1 MRRVFRR
8 RARRSSAINHES
20 RVDQA
25 RIERQ
30 ALGINHI
37 CSSWGNH
44 SATFPN
50 RGNPTILHKNGAIFY
65 ALARLH
71 HNCCVIDQVT
81 AHLRG
86 AHGHGRRTLRENRG
100 NERERQKSK

>member
-8 RARRSSAINHES
+8 RARRSSAVNHKS
-20 RVDQA
+20 RVDQS

-37 CSSWGNH
+37 CSSWDNH
-44 SATFPN
+44 SATFSN
-50 RGNPTILHKNGAIFY
+50 RGNPTILHKNGAIFN

-71 HNCCVIDQVT
+71 HHCCMIDQVA

-86 AHGHGRRTLRENRG
+86 AHGYRRGALREN
-100 NERERQKSK
+100 